1 MKKIIEL
8 ALAMTL
14 MLSLAAYQNHA
25 SESDEITYCEAH
37 HNTAVFYAQTHDSTL
52 SFGASHVFQ

>member
-14 MLSLAAYQNHA
+14 LLSLAAYQNHA
-25 SESDEITYCEAH
+25 SESDKIT
-37 HNTAVFYAQTHDSTL
+37 
-52 SFGASHVFQ
+52 FGASHVFQ